1 MANKL
6 KEYGYNCRRTQQF
19 CGNTGQADD
28 VVGLD
33 YIHIESKRVE
43 RLNIDK
49 AIEQAVR
56 DTKDNKF
63 PTVFHRKNRKDWLQ
77 MYNEYYSGRKI
88 KEYENKG
95 EKYENI

>member
-6 KEYGYNCRRTQQF
+6 KEYGYKCRRTQQF

-56 DTKDNKF
+56 DTRMINS
-63 PTVFHRKNRKDWLQ
+63 LQ
-77 MYNEYYSGRKI
+77 YFIEKI
-88 KEYENKG
+88 
-95 EKYENI
+95 EKIGW